1 MTLFF
6 VVIVLV
12 AIIPSMFLVA
22 FGNGANPIS
31 AARLAVCAGLGIVA
45 ALISA
50 FFLTRSI
57 TRPLKE
63 LRRRIE
69 ILSTGNLD
77 QKFLLERNDEIGE
90 LALDIDRMR
99 RYLKFRIIE
108 LEKLFRVGK
117 AISSEL
123 DFKQL
128 LNIILDTIIGEIG
141 AESGSI
147 MLLNEEDKYLTIAV
161 AKHLP
166 EDVINNT
173 RVFLGEGIVGKV
185 AETGERIM
193 IEDVENSEVFKKQK
207 NEGVN
212 RGGSLLSVPLK
223 VKDKTLGTE
232 KVLGVINV
240 SKSEAG
246 AFRYHDLEFFS
257 GMATQAA
264 IAIFNAKLYRL
275 ATTDSMTKLFLK
287 GYFHHKLDEEIIRS
301 KRYKNPVSVI
311 MMDIDHFKNFNDTYG
326 HQVGDEVLKTVAA
339 IMEDSVRAI
348 DTVARYGGEEFVVI
362 CPEMDADHALHPAE
376 RIRSMVEYHDFRINE
391 KKVPITISLGI
402 ASYPT
407 DAVTRKDLI
416 RRADEALYAS
426 KEQGRNRASVY
437 HQVQEFGIE
446 VPVSKKEK

>member
-1 MTLFF
+1 M
-6 VVIVLV
+6 
-12 AIIPSMFLVA
+12 
-22 FGNGANPIS
+22 
-31 AARLAVCAGLGIVA
+31 
-45 ALISA
+45 
-50 FFLTRSI
+50 
-57 TRPLKE
+57 
-63 LRRRIE
+63 
-69 ILSTGNLD
+69 
-77 QKFLLERNDEIGE
+77 
-90 LALDIDRMR
+90 
-99 RYLKFRIIE
+99 
-108 LEKLFRVGK
+108 
-117 AISSEL
+117 
-123 DFKQL
+123 
-128 LNIILDTIIGEIG
+128 
-141 AESGSI
+141 
-147 MLLNEEDKYLTIAV
+147 
-161 AKHLP
+161 
-166 EDVINNT
+166 
-173 RVFLGEGIVGKV
+173 
-185 AETGERIM
+185 
-193 IEDVENSEVFKKQK
+193 FKKQK

>member
-1 MTLFF
+1 M
-6 VVIVLV
+6 VIVLV

>member
-246 AFRYHDLEFFS
+246 AFRYH
-257 GMATQAA
+257 
-264 IAIFNAKLYRL
+264 
-275 ATTDSMTKLFLK
+275 
-287 GYFHHKLDEEIIRS
+287 
-301 KRYKNPVSVI
+301 
-311 MMDIDHFKNFNDTYG
+311 
-326 HQVGDEVLKTVAA
+326 
-339 IMEDSVRAI
+339 
-348 DTVARYGGEEFVVI
+348 
-362 CPEMDADHALHPAE
+362 
-376 RIRSMVEYHDFRINE
+376 
-391 KKVPITISLGI
+391 
-402 ASYPT
+402 
-407 DAVTRKDLI
+407 
-416 RRADEALYAS
+416 
-426 KEQGRNRASVY
+426 
-437 HQVQEFGIE
+437 
-446 VPVSKKEK
+446 